1 MTETRL
7 DAVTALRGLTDHPHY
22 RYRGCAPDVDNPR
35 VAAGDNR
42 VSVDAWQ
49 APDLDGGEAR
59 EVREAREAAAV
70 DVCVGCPVMV
80 QCMAFGASVTVDGRL
95 AEPFSV
101 LGGMTPLERHKAF
114 VAYKKQLAEVEAPRL
129 VPAPVEQLRT
139 KQKLAVLRALARFT
153 DPGDVAVAAGM
164 DLRTAKWQIAR
175 LTTQL
180 GVEKAAGRDGLLAAA
195 VERGLLTPSEVRTD
209 SLIGPVPSR
218 PASGDVLVSRPV
230 LPLGRIRRHD
240 RHVRGAASGV
250 RSGRAPIPG
259 QLSFDDVLPDPAASA
274 VSFISSRKRLEA
286 AV

>member
-1 MTETRL
+1 MTEIRL
-7 DAVTALRGLTDHPHY
+7 DAVTAHGLLTDHPRY

-35 VAAGDNR
+35 MAAGGSG

-49 APDLDGGEAR
+49 APDLDGGESR

-80 QCMAFGASVTVDGRL
+80 QCMAFGASLTPDGKL

-114 VAYKKQLAEVEAPRL
+114 VAYKKQLAEMEAARPQ
-129 VPAPVEQLRT
+129 PAPVEQLRT
-139 KQKLAVLRALARFT
+139 KQKLAVLRALARFS
-153 DPGDVAVAAGM
+153 DPADVAVAAGM

-180 GVEKAAGRDGLLAAA
+180 GVEKSAGRAGLLQAA
-195 VERGLLTPSEVRTD
+195 VERGLLEPSEVRQARP
-209 SLIGPVPSR
+209 LPV
-218 PASGDVLVSRPV
+218 
-230 LPLGRIRRHD
+230 
-240 RHVRGAASGV
+240 
-250 RSGRAPIPG
+250 G
-259 QLSFDDVLPDPAASA
+259 QLSFDDVLPEPPDDGPVPVSSSSAAGA

-286 AV
+286 AA